1 MNLRGWEILRKVCY
15 EYGELYFIRVQ
26 VLKGMM
32 IVIIVGGLVIVTL
45 GVFGIIDVEKPF
57 MIMATFDGVVLIT
70 LIIFML

>member
-32 IVIIVGGLVIVTL
+32 IVIILGGLVIVTL
-45 GVFGIIDVEKPF
+45 GVFGNFTVEKPF
-57 MIMATFDGVVLIT
+57 MIMATFDGIVLIT